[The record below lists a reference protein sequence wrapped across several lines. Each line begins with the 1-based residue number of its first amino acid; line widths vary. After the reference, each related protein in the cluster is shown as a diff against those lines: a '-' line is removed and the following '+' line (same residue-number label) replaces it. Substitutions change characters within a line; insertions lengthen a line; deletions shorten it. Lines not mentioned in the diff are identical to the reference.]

1 MSGVLADRYASKE
14 MREIWSQHT
23 KVLLERELWIEV
35 MKIQSKAGF
44 AIRSEVIESYEKV
57 KNDIDLVSINE
68 RERILK
74 HDVKA
79 RIDEFNSL
87 VGHQSIH
94 LGMTSRD
101 LTENVELWQMK
112 QSLELIEFKSLAFLH
127 KLGEFI
133 NSYLD
138 LAIVARTH
146 NVPAQVTTL
155 GRRFASWAEELIFSI
170 QHLQQ
175 LRSRLPLRGIKGAVG
190 TQQDARDL
198 IGPDISMLDDELA
211 RTLGFQHVAL
221 SSSQIYPR
229 SYDYEV
235 LSSLVQISAAATNM
249 STNIRLMSGYG
260 LISEGFKNEQ
270 VGSSAMPHKV
280 NARSSERVNGLGV
293 VLKGYTTMIAEISGN
308 QWNEG
313 DVSCSVIRRV
323 ALPNAFYAIDAI
335 LDTAINIVSNL
346 TVNKSAVKTEL
357 KEHLPFMLS
366 SKILMKAVD
375 FGRGR
380 EEAHKAIKECSLIAA
395 NLLRETGKNSFF
407 DLVSQ
412 DSRLGIPKEFLD
424 SLLLNP
430 LEHTGYAV
438 DQAKEVLI
446 MIKEH
451 CEGRELLRTYL
462 PNEPI

>member
-14 MREIWSQHT
+14 MREIWSQHK

-44 AIRSEVIESYEKV
+44 AIGSDVIKSYERV
-57 KNDIDLVSINE
+57 KNSIDLASINQ
-68 RERILK
+68 RERIIK

-87 VGHQSIH
+87 AGHQSIH

-101 LTENVELWQMK
+101 LTENVELWQTK

-127 KLGEFI
+127 RLGDVI

-155 GRRFASWAEELIFSI
+155 GRRFASWAEELIFAI

-198 IGPDISMLDDELA
+198 IGSDISLLDDEIA
-211 RTLGFQHVAL
+211 KTFGFQHVAL
-221 SSSQIYPR
+221 SSTQIYPR

-249 STNIRLMSGYG
+249 STNIRLMSGLG
-260 LISEGFKNEQ
+260 LISEGFKKEQ

-346 TVNKSAVKTEL
+346 TVSKFAIKSEL
-357 KEHLPFMLS
+357 KEHLPFLLS
-366 SKILMKAVD
+366 SKILIKAVD
-375 FGRGR
+375 SGRGR
-380 EEAHKAIKECSLIAA
+380 EEAHKTIKEYALIAA
-395 NLLRETGKNSFF
+395 NELRETGKNSFF

-412 DSRLGIPKEFLD
+412 DTRLGIPKEFLEN
-424 SLLLNP
+424 LLADP
-430 LEHTGYAV
+430 LEHTGNAQ
-438 DQAKEVLI
+438 DQAKAILGKI
-446 MIKEH
+446 
-451 CEGRELLRTYL
+451 RTLCGSSNEISSYVPL
-462 PNEPI
+462 EPI

>member
-14 MREIWSQHT
+14 MREIWSQHK

-44 AIRSEVIESYEKV
+44 DIGSEVIKSYERV
-57 KNDIDLVSINE
+57 KSNINLASINQ

-101 LTENVELWQMK
+101 LTENVELWQTK

-127 KLGEFI
+127 RLGEVI

-155 GRRFASWAEELIFSI
+155 GRRFASWAEELIIAI

-198 IGPDISMLDDELA
+198 IGSDISMLDDEIA
-211 RTLGFQHVAL
+211 KTLGFQHMAI
-221 SSSQIYPR
+221 SSTQIYPR
-229 SYDYEV
+229 SFDYEV

-249 STNIRLMSGYG
+249 STNIRLMSGLG
-260 LISEGFKNEQ
+260 LISEGFKKEQ

-280 NARSSERVNGLGV
+280 NARSSERVNGLSV
-293 VLKGYTTMIAEISGN
+293 VLKGYSTMIAEISGN

-313 DVSCSVIRRV
+313 DVSCSVVRRV
-323 ALPNAFYAIDAI
+323 ALPNSFYAIDAI

-346 TVNKSAVKTEL
+346 TVSKSAIKTEL
-357 KEHLPFMLS
+357 KEHLPFLLS
-366 SKILMKAVD
+366 SKILIKAVD
-375 FGRGR
+375 SGQGR
-380 EEAHKAIKECSLIAA
+380 EEAHKIIKEYALIAA
-395 NLLRETGKNSFF
+395 NQFRETGKNSFF

-412 DSRLGIPKEFLD
+412 DTRLGISKEFLEK
-424 SLLLNP
+424 LLADP
-430 LEHTGYAV
+430 LEHTGNAQ
-438 DQAKEVLI
+438 DQAKAILGKI
-446 MIKEH
+446 RTLCGSSKEITSYVP
-451 CEGRELLRTYL
+451 L
-462 PNEPI
+462 EPI